1 MAKPVVGILM
11 GSDSD
16 LPVMQEAAA
25 MLQEFGI
32 EYEMSIASAHQTPKK
47 VLEYSQSAE
56 KRGIKVII
64 AGAGW
69 AAHLAGV
76 IASHTTLPVIG
87 VPIDSSPLKGL
98 DALLSTVQ
106 MPGGVPVA
114 TMSLGKAGAKNAGIF
129 AAQIIASSDIK
140 IANRIKVFRVEMERE
155 VEEKAKRLFVISSV
169 GSTLK
174 EPKEPKELREPK
186 EREPRAAKEV
196 VKVVTKD
203 VTKDAAKDV
212 AKALEAGEAVPAK
225 KKSRRRRWKKK
236 AVGSSTGQ
244 EPAS

>member
-1 MAKPVVGILM
+1 MSKPVVGILM

-32 EYEMSIASAHQTPKK
+32 DYEMTIASAHRTPKK
-47 VLEYSQSAE
+47 VLEYGSTAD

-76 IASHTTLPVIG
+76 VASQTTLPVIG

-98 DALLSTVQ
+98 DALLATVQ

-129 AAQIIASSDIK
+129 AAQIIAASDVK
-140 IANRIKVFRVEMERE
+140 IANRLKVYRVEMERE
-155 VEEKAKRLFVISSV
+155 VEEKAKRLAVMSSAPATTEPIAV
-169 GSTLK
+169 GPPL
-174 EPKEPKELREPK
+174 
-186 EREPRAAKEV
+186 
-196 VKVVTKD
+196 
-203 VTKDAAKDV
+203 
-212 AKALEAGEAVPAK
+212 AK

-236 AVGSSTGQ
+236 PGGAA
-244 EPAS
+244 PAEGPAA

>member
-1 MAKPVVGILM
+1 MSKPVVGILM

-32 EYEMSIASAHQTPKK
+32 EYEMTIASAHRTPKK
-47 VLEYSQSAE
+47 VLEYSQNAE
-56 KRGIKVII
+56 KRGLKAII

-76 IASHTTLPVIG
+76 VASQTTLPVIG
-87 VPIDSSPLKGL
+87 VPIDSSPLKGI
-98 DALLSTVQ
+98 DALLATAQ

-129 AAQIIASSDIK
+129 AAQIIATADVK
-140 IANRIKVFRVEMERE
+140 VANRLKVYRVEMERD
-155 VEEKAKRLFVISSV
+155 VEEKAKRLVAITAAPVS
-169 GSTLK
+169 
-174 EPKEPKELREPK
+174 REPS
-186 EREPRAAKEV
+186 AAV
-196 VKVVTKD
+196 
-203 VTKDAAKDV
+203 AA
-212 AKALEAGEAVPAK
+212 AGPAPSK

-236 AVGSSTGQ
+236 AGGAAPVQGQ
-244 EPAS
+244 TT

>member
-1 MAKPVVGILM
+1 M

-32 EYEMSIASAHQTPKK
+32 EYEMTIASAHRTPKK
-47 VLEYSQSAE
+47 VLEYSQNAE
-56 KRGIKVII
+56 KRGLKAII

-87 VPIDSSPLKGL
+87 VPIDSSPLKGIDSIL
-98 DALLSTVQ
+98 ATAQ
-106 MPGGVPVA
+106 MPGGIPVA

-129 AAQIIASSDIK
+129 AAQIIATADVK
-140 IANRIKVFRVEMERE
+140 VANRLKVYRVEMERD
-155 VEEKAKRLFVISSV
+155 VEEKAKRLMAITSAPV
-169 GSTLK
+169 
-174 EPKEPKELREPK
+174 PKEP
-186 EREPRAAKEV
+186 AA
-196 VKVVTKD
+196 
-203 VTKDAAKDV
+203 AA
-212 AKALEAGEAVPAK
+212 AAAPAK

-236 AVGSSTGQ
+236 SGAPAPVPGQ
-244 EPAS
+244 TT